1 MDFFT
6 AIILGIVEG
15 LTEFLP
21 ISSTGH
27 LILASKLL
35 QLMQTD
41 FVKSFEI
48 AIQLGAIIS
57 VVVLYWKKFF
67 DLEILKKLFVAF
79 LPTAAIGFILYKTFK
94 QSLLGNE
101 QIVLWSLLLGGVFI
115 ILFEFL
121 YRKKGKT
128 LNTISEISY
137 KKCFLIG
144 IFQSFSIIPGVSRA
158 AATII
163 GGLSVKLK
171 RETIVQFSFLL
182 AVPTLLAATGFDLIN
197 SATTFSL
204 DQIDLLAMG
213 FVASFFVALA
223 AVKLFLN
230 FARKNNFIVFG
241 IYRII
246 IALVFWFILLK

>member
-27 LILASKLL
+27 LILASKFL
-35 QLMQTD
+35 QIAQTD

-48 AIQLGAIIS
+48 AIQLGAVLS

-67 DLEILKKLFVAF
+67 DLKILKKIFVAF
-79 LPTAAIGFILYKTFK
+79 LPTATIGFILYRTFK

-101 QIVLWSLLLGGVFI
+101 QIVLWSLLLGGIFI
-115 ILFEFL
+115 ILFEFF

-128 LNTISEISY
+128 IDNISTIPY

-144 IFQSFSIIPGVSRA
+144 LFQAFSIIPGVSRA

-163 GGLSVKLK
+163 GGLSVKLN

-182 AVPTLLAATGFDLIN
+182 AVPTMLAATGFDLIN

-204 DQIDLLAMG
+204 DQIDLLAIG
-213 FVASFFVALA
+213 FIASFFVALA
-223 AVKLFLN
+223 TVKTFLN
-230 FARKNNFIVFG
+230 FARKNNFIAFG
-241 IYRII
+241 VYRIAV
-246 IALVFWFILLK
+246 ALLFWFLVLR